1 MCLRKVKYIFFRV
14 AKNHVDDTSTLDF
27 FLKVYVCIYV
37 FINFLLCWIFAQAFF
52 SLSEQGLLFIVVQG
66 LASNVMP
73 FLVLE
78 HGL

>member
-1 MCLRKVKYIFFRV
+1 M
-14 AKNHVDDTSTLDF
+14 
-27 FLKVYVCIYV
+27 YVCMYV
-37 FINFLLCWIFAQAFF
+37 CINFLLCWIFAQAFF

-66 LASNVMP
+66 LAANVMP